1 MRGLGSIELSWPED
15 PRAREQMRGFVAEL
29 ADCRSVDDAFV
40 AGVTDDP
47 DGEERYQRPDLAVKA
62 TARLRAWGSDDDAVS
77 RAFDLVVWLAR
88 DVLARHFPALPVTVP
103 ESVSGGANLARA
115 LQPAFRSAEEAAREV
130 RFDPQAGTAWAHY
143 ALLDGAVR
151 SAKYLGYI
159 PRRVNIT
166 QYKPKPQS
174 HPLHVCKKVASGCGE
189 TFLYAVALEPLAAA
203 ALERLGHPDF
213 VIAGTARRG
222 REALFAAGITEFG
235 AGLER
240 LALAVV
246 DAYDHASAA
255 GPVSA
260 SAALA
265 AAEAVMPREH
275 DAVELVRESP
285 QLSDRQFPPT
295 ATTFAAAAE
304 EVMARAVAEI
314 AIHLHAQS
322 AAREIA
328 PVDPVEQPDSGDP

>member
-1 MRGLGSIELSWPED
+1 MRGVGSIELSWPED

-40 AGVTDDP
+40 AGITDDP
-47 DGEERYQRPDLAVKA
+47 DGEERHQRPDLAMKA
-62 TARLRAWGSDDDAVS
+62 TARLRVWGSDDDAVS

-88 DVLARHFPALPVTVP
+88 DVLGRHFPALPVMVP
-103 ESVSGGANLARA
+103 ESVSGGADLARA
-115 LQPAFRSAEEAAREV
+115 LDPALRSAEEAAREAA
-130 RFDPQAGTAWAHY
+130 RIDERADTARAHHW
-143 ALLDGAVR
+143 LLESAVR
-151 SAKYLGYI
+151 SARYLGSI
-159 PRRVNIT
+159 PGRVNIT
-166 QYKPKPQS
+166 TYRPNRQS
-174 HPLHVCKKVASGCGE
+174 NPLYACEKVASRCGE

-213 VIAGTARRG
+213 VTAGTARRG

-240 LALAVV
+240 LAIALV
-246 DAYDHASAA
+246 DAYDRASAA
-255 GPVSA
+255 GPVPA
-260 SAALA
+260 STALA
-265 AAEAVMPREH
+265 AAEAVTPREH
-275 DAVELVRESP
+275 DAVALVRESP

-314 AIHLHAQS
+314 ATHLHSQS

-328 PVDPVEQPDSGDP
+328 AVSVDRAPGR